1 MPVINIWALKV
12 VIPTSAGETIRVKVA
27 DVDVQGWSLV
37 PFWFQEIVRYS
48 FEFDGLQLLVAM
60 FSVNAKPLLMF
71 LM

>member
-1 MPVINIWALKV
+1 M
-12 VIPTSAGETIRVKVA
+12 IPTSAGETIIVKVA
-27 DVDVQGWSLV
+27 DVDAQGWSLV
-37 PFWFQEIVRYS
+37 PFWFQEMVRYS

>member
-1 MPVINIWALKV
+1 MPVIDIWALKV
-12 VIPTSAGETIRVKVA
+12 VIPTSAEETIRVKVA
-27 DVDVQGWSLV
+27 DVDEQGWSLV
-37 PFWFQEIVRYS
+37 PSWFQEIVKYS